1 MVPLQYKDIYIACDT
16 YEENSIKGGQRAA
29 RGTSERYFSRS
40 PDMKVPHD
48 FGGFLR
54 NGSNK
59 EMLFDLIQQSIE
71 EDRAN
76 LEDRTVYFSNKKICT
91 MIKEDQVTV
100 LPNLNSDHE
109 EADTKL
115 VALVCAANVPSE
127 ESIMVRSP
135 SGDID
140 ILTLFVAHDFRDTKV
155 FIDNCTGK
163 NRKIIEVTSSQLSA
177 EEKKALIGD
186 MPFLEMTM
194 CLRFF
199 GRASLP
205 FGN

>member
-1 MVPLQYKDIYIACDT
+1 
-16 YEENSIKGGQRAA
+16 
-29 RGTSERYFSRS
+29 
-40 PDMKVPHD
+40 MKVPHD
-48 FGGFLR
+48 SAGFLR

-76 LEDRTVYFSNKKICT
+76 LEDRTVYFSNERICT

-115 VALVCAANVPSE
+115 VVMECAANVTSG

-135 SGDID
+135 SGDTD
-140 ILTLFVAHDFRDTKV
+140 ILTLFVAHDFIDTKV
-155 FIDNCTGK
+155 FIDNGTGK
-163 NRKIIEVTSSQLSA
+163 NRKIIEVTSSKLSA
-177 EEKKALIGD
+177 EEKKALIGVHAFSGND
-186 MPFLEMTM
+186 YVCSFFSEAQVCLLEISFEKT
-194 CLRFF
+194 
-199 GRASLP
+199 
-205 FGN
+205 

>member
-1 MVPLQYKDIYIACDT
+1 MT
-16 YEENSIKGGQRAA
+16 YEENSITGGERAA
-29 RGTSERYFSRS
+29 RGTSERYFLRS
-40 PDMKVPHD
+40 PDMKVPND
-48 FGGFLR
+48 FAGFLR

-59 EMLFDLIQQSIE
+59 EMLFGLIQQSIE

-76 LEDRTVYFSNKKICT
+76 LEDRTVYFSNKRICT

-100 LPNLNSDHE
+100 LPILNSDHE

-115 VALVCAANVPSE
+115 VALVCVANVPGE

-155 FIDNCTGK
+155 VIDNGTGK
-163 NRKIIEVTSSQLSA
+163 NRNHSCLQ
-177 EEKKALIGD
+177 KKESTYWSTYI
-186 MPFLEMTM
+186 FWK
-194 CLRFF
+194 
-199 GRASLP
+199 
-205 FGN
+205 